1 MSSTKCARDSTS
13 VNRHD
18 AYTDACSSSACA
30 SAGGNMRPVSRVW
43 PRSWR
48 NSAMKARSSSARGSP
63 TDVRSTLMNT
73 SRRPSDRTALMWPY
87 GLPQCLESR
96 LDVQRRADGQC
107 VFIHSDLRMV
117 DRVVLPAVRL
127 HPKKG
132 KTPRDALLFPVKRE
146 ILTRHQRIDR
156 ADVLCTHD
164 AFRGMTSQLPAR
176 RVVHRRGIVHRKRHV
191 CGAAIRGGNTFGDL
205 LKASPHTGEP
215 PFSFTP

>member
-1 MSSTKCARDSTS
+1 
-13 VNRHD
+13 
-18 AYTDACSSSACA
+18 
-30 SAGGNMRPVSRVW
+30 
-43 PRSWR
+43 
-48 NSAMKARSSSARGSP
+48 MKARSSSARGSP

-107 VFIHSDLRMV
+107 VFIHSALRMV

-156 ADVLCTHD
+156 A
-164 AFRGMTSQLPAR
+164 
-176 RVVHRRGIVHRKRHV
+176 
-191 CGAAIRGGNTFGDL
+191 AIRRPPPAISG
-205 LKASPHTGEP
+205 STGR
-215 PFSFTP
+215 PFSVPTMPSAA